1 MRSYLENARAQL
13 QAGPDARVV
22 FIGRDGQGIT
32 CGVVGNLVHAYI
44 KKSGIGKSGSCHLFR
59 HAMATHMLA
68 GGCDIRHI
76 QVILGHSE
84 LTTTQI
90 YTHVSIQQLKDIHA
104 ATHPARLAKSPPSE
118 AQPPT
123 PR

>member
-1 MRSYLENARAQL
+1 MVKRYLRAAGFENGA
-13 QAGPDARVV
+13 
-22 FIGRDGQGIT
+22 
-32 CGVVGNLVHAYI
+32 
-44 KKSGIGKSGSCHLFR
+44 CHTFR

-68 GGCDIRHI
+68 AGCDIRHI

-104 ATHPARLAKSPPSE
+104 ATHPARLERDRDANADVVISE
-118 AQPPT
+118 AAAP
-123 PR
+123 